1 MTKMK
6 AKAKTKSKT
15 NEFPF
20 FYKKESDRTKGEK
33 LCRNIVCY
41 CVTIFTAVMGFLL
54 VDANASLLEAEADFA
69 SNHIVVAQ
77 HLN

>member
-69 SNHIVVAQ
+69 SNHIVVTQ
-77 HLN
+77 HFN

>member
-54 VDANASLLEAEADFA
+54 VDANASLLEAEADSA

-77 HLN
+77 HFN